1 MRHWQDDPRLRR
13 LVAERRESGLSRRA
27 FLAGLGG
34 AAGAAVLGGAKPAGA
49 QKKVTVTMWDT
60 EPNPATRAAV
70 KAIVEDFQK
79 LHKDIEVRAE
89 GMGWG
94 DMDRKLQAAM
104 AAKSPPTA
112 SHAQT
117 YVVTSFRAKGL
128 IEPLDDV
135 VNAIGKD
142 RIFPSV
148 LQWLEYDGRFWG
160 LTHAWG
166 VDNLGGRGDIA
177 REAGVNPQSWKTWD
191 DWLRD
196 LPKLNKPPQ
205 HYAMSMSGITFFVN
219 EDVYMWTGSNGGRLF
234 DDQGNPQLESRQVLE
249 MLEFWKKV
257 RELPRRQS
265 QVIALHYL
273 EDRSVAEIAE
283 TALRIAAE
291 ICIYTNDSISVV
303 TLP

>member
-1 MRHWQDDPRLRR
+1 
-13 LVAERRESGLSRRA
+13 
-27 FLAGLGG
+27 
-34 AAGAAVLGGAKPAGA
+34 
-49 QKKVTVTMWDT
+49 
-60 EPNPATRAAV
+60 
-70 KAIVEDFQK
+70 
-79 LHKDIEVRAE
+79 
-89 GMGWG
+89 MGWG

-128 IEPLDDV
+128 IEPLDAV
-135 VNAIGKD
+135 VKAIGKD

-196 LPKLNKPPQ
+196 LPNPKNRPRNTPTRSRAL
-205 HYAMSMSGITFFVN
+205 TF
-219 EDVYMWTGSNGGRLF
+219 
-234 DDQGNPQLESRQVLE
+234 LE
-249 MLEFWKKV
+249 
-257 RELPRRQS
+257 
-265 QVIALHYL
+265 
-273 EDRSVAEIAE
+273 
-283 TALRIAAE
+283 T
-291 ICIYTNDSISVV
+291 
-303 TLP
+303 